1 MQYEYLFL
9 QALALTVLVE
19 CAVVVLFVRRVW
31 AISSI
36 TLSLPRLLFAAFFTS
51 FATIPYLW
59 FILPL
64 WRAPYLFRTVAGEL
78 LVTVIEALAYV
89 FLLDL
94 KPKRAALLS
103 LAANLA
109 SILAG
114 LILM

>member
-1 MQYEYLFL
+1 MEYEYLFL

-19 CAVVVLFVRRVW
+19 SAVVALFVRRFW
-31 AISSI
+31 AISSLA
-36 TLSLPRLLFAAFFTS
+36 LSLPRLLFAAFFTS

-64 WRAPYLFRTVAGEL
+64 WRAPYFFRILTGEL

-89 FLLDL
+89 FLLNL
-94 KPKRAALLS
+94 QPKRAALLA

-109 SILAG
+109 SILVG
-114 LILM
+114 LTLM